1 MLWIVLLCHPVTYR
15 LLLCN
20 KRLNKCPILEVP
32 LSAFRMQLTSHSS
45 WTEQDFAFIFCFW
58 DLVITPTSMGYLE
71 MELPIV
77 SSQHDLAA
85 LMLASL
91 STCRT
96 AFPGPRFHDPPDR
109 VGSFLGHY
117 PVRRVIHVGRVIFLF
132 TCGRWAHLTFHTGI
146 LVLKRPTTSLFNSNL
161 FQAR

>member
-1 MLWIVLLCHPVTYR
+1 MLWIVLSCHPVTYR

-58 DLVITPTSMGYLE
+58 DLVMTPTNMGYSE
-71 MELPIV
+71 IELPEV
-77 SSQHDLAA
+77 SSQHHLAA

-91 STCRT
+91 STRRIHKISRDSYNLCPPPNHWSHFSSFPPIFGRSKKTRDPRT
-96 AFPGPRFHDPPDR
+96 DGRMDGPTDGPTDGPKYTPSYRVVSHD
-109 VGSFLGHY
+109 
-117 PVRRVIHVGRVIFLF
+117 
-132 TCGRWAHLTFHTGI
+132 
-146 LVLKRPTTSLFNSNL
+146 
-161 FQAR
+161 